1 LQADR
6 VRGAG
11 LPHLDIQDRR
21 RPDAFEPRV
30 LAQHLDAVSAASRQ
44 FAVFWLNEPTLIV
57 STIIQG
63 PVIFTH
69 DDDKMAKGE
78 PCTTVYLWEP
88 GKGRGEEVASF
99 YCIPT
104 ARKAAPTF
112 TLRTEPNL
120 ELGFGCI
127 LTEYQFAGDTEG
139 HGVPSPPK
147 LVKWAA
153 QRGTRRTYQH
163 F

>member
-1 LQADR
+1 MRSRILKGILLIVASMAMSAITS
-6 VRGAG
+6 G
-11 LPHLDIQDRR
+11 
-21 RPDAFEPRV
+21 
-30 LAQHLDAVSAASRQ
+30 DAVSGARRQ
-44 FAVFWLNEPTLIV
+44 SAVVWLKEPTFIV
-57 STIIQG
+57 STIVQG

-69 DDDKMAKGE
+69 DDDKMARGE

-104 ARKAAPTF
+104 ARKAAPRFTF
-112 TLRTEPNL
+112 RTEPNL
-120 ELGFGCI
+120 ELGYGCI
-127 LTEYQFAGDTEG
+127 LREYQFAGDTEG

-147 LVKWAA
+147 LVKSASSDGG
-153 QRGTRRTYQH
+153 RS